1 MSFAHDPQYLRI
13 GFQMAYLYAELQIF
27 DFVFFLVSSI
37 CPFNRR
43 KYKDRYEFYHP
54 FSLSFDFS

>member
-37 CPFNRR
+37 SPFNRR
-43 KYKDRYEFYHP
+43 K
-54 FSLSFDFS
+54 LSFI